1 MQSIQHYLE
10 LAKTQQPFSIDAS
23 WGQGRSIFGGIS
35 AALILSHIEAQT
47 GLGDRDLRSVAVQFC
62 GATTANEPCELSFQV
77 LSQGKSIV
85 QVQGMLKQDGN
96 VITLLNACFG
106 FTRDSGL
113 TINAATITPN
123 KHFDDC
129 KTMPHIPGLVPD
141 FIQHL
146 DLHFTSGALP
156 FSGTDKTQVTGW
168 MAFKDAPETF
178 TDSAI
183 LALIDAWPPAVLPML
198 KKPAP
203 ASSVTWSVEFVM
215 PRAELASDDKLYYVC
230 DIKQAE
236 LGYAHTEAQV
246 YHPNGQLL
254 ALTRQLVTIYDKRS
268 R

>member
-1 MQSIQHYLE
+1 MHNIQHYLE
-10 LAKTQQPFSIDAS
+10 LAKHTQPFSIDKS

-35 AALILSHIEAQT
+35 AALILTHIESQT

-62 GATTANEPCELSFQV
+62 GATTAEHPCELSFQV
-77 LSQGKSIV
+77 LSKGKSLV

-106 FTRDSGL
+106 FTRDSDL
-113 TINAATITPN
+113 QVKAQTSVPD
-123 KHFDDC
+123 KQFDQYNP
-129 KTMPHIPGLVPD
+129 MPHIPGLVPD
-141 FIQHL
+141 FVQHI
-146 DLHFTSGALP
+146 DLRYASGALP
-156 FSGTDKTQVTGW
+156 FSGTDKTKINGW
-168 MAFKDAPETF
+168 MSFKNAPSTF

-215 PRAELASDDKLYYVC
+215 PRAQLTTDDKLYYEC
-230 DIKQAE
+230 DVKQAD
-236 LGYAHTEAQV
+236 LGYAHTEGQV
-246 YHPNGQLL
+246 YHPNGELL

-268 R
+268 Q